1 MNSKPQKLAQA
12 SDANCSGNAN
22 GTACSHDVTP
32 SSSPEAAF
40 TPAEAG
46 RSQARRWRRRHGH
59 GGCCC
64 EGGSSVGL
72 QVRIGA
78 EHGVVIS
85 HGFGQQIFL
94 MDVLLAV
101 HIYISAQLQELI
113 HLHFAEDWQHCRL
126 FWRVALHRCRW
137 VARSAAAAPGAAL
150 PGRDW
155 RQSIPRSALA
165 LGVCLAS
172 SARIV
177 GSHSR
182 MQQRW
187 P

>member
-1 MNSKPQKLAQA
+1 MPIAVAMPMELPVAMI
-12 SDANCSGNAN
+12 
-22 GTACSHDVTP
+22 
-32 SSSPEAAF
+32 SPLL
-40 TPAEAG
+40 
-46 RSQARRWRRRHGH
+46 RSCRGKGRWRRRHGH

-101 HIYISAQLQELI
+101 HIHISAQLQELI

-177 GSHSR
+177 GSHRR